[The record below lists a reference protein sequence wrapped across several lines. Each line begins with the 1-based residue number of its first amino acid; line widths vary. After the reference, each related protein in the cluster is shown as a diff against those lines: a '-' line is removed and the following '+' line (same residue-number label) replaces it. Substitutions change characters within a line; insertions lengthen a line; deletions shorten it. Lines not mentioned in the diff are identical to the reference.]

1 MRRKATPHWSRAR
14 NLTRSALTRPSVT
27 RPSAWAAA
35 VVLLAFVL
43 CSPAYGQAGAITGTV
58 TADATGEPIPGVNVV
73 IEGTQQGAA
82 TSAQGEYTI
91 SGVEAGTYTLVAS
104 FVGYGEESEEGVEV
118 RAEETTTV
126 DFVMQQELA
135 GLDELVVVGYGEQ
148 QRRDLTGSVSQVTA
162 EDLEDLPATRVD
174 QALQGRASGVQ
185 VTQSSGAPGGDV
197 TVRIRGT
204 NSINAGSDPLF
215 VIDGFP
221 GVGDLNSI
229 NPNNIESIQVLKGP
243 SATAIY
249 GARGAGGVVLIT
261 TKQGRAGESRVDF
274 NASYGL
280 QNASK
285 TLPLLNAEQYA
296 RLVNEARAN
305 IGQEP
310 AYENPASLGEGTD
323 WQDQVLQAAP
333 RQEYQLSFSGGS
345 EDVQYFISGSYLDE
359 GGILIGSDFDRG
371 ALRINLNSDL
381 SEKLTV
387 GNQLTLSR
395 TGTNLV
401 GGGERLRNALIFNPL
416 LPVREE
422 DGTYTRFRVP
432 QISLD
437 NPVAQAVEPQ
447 VEITTYQGLGNLFAE
462 YSIIDGLDLRISVG
476 GNYNYNE
483 DQQYTPTTLLEGLE
497 SGGEANVSTT
507 KNVQWVSENT
517 LTFDRML
524 GERHDFEFLGGYT
537 LQKERIESVTT
548 GSREFV
554 NNQLGYRNLS
564 GGSIQLIP
572 QSGTIEST
580 LSSFLFRTNYVLDD
594 KYLFTATARY
604 DGSSRF
610 GAGNRY
616 GFFPSGS
623 VAWRLSEEPFLES
636 ADFLTDLKVRTSYG
650 ITGNQNIG
658 AYAARAALSTQSA
671 VFGRNQGLQVGIG
684 PARVANEDL
693 KWETTAQLDV
703 GIDAT
708 FLDGNLSITGDYYRK
723 VTNDLL
729 LAVSLPVQTGF
740 SSTLRNVGSV
750 RNSGFEFSLSSQ
762 NTTGAFS
769 WSTSFNF
776 STLSNEVVELGADES
791 FFANVNV
798 ADFSSVNQNTILVRE
813 GEPLGSFYGY
823 VSDGLFRSEEEIVNS
838 AQPQAHLGEERFRDL
853 NGDGQIT
860 ADDKRIIG
868 SGQPSAYGGITNT
881 FSYGGVQLSV
891 FLSGSYGSDIFNST
905 RVELES
911 VSGATNNLATVLDR
925 WSPDNPDGTLPRAL
939 ATGYPLRAST
949 RYIEDGSYLRIQ
961 NVSLSYNIPQG
972 WAETLQFRTARVY
985 LTGTNLYTF
994 TGYSGYDPEIN
1005 FAGGS
1010 NTAFSVDYNPYPRA
1024 RTFTMGVNLGF

>member
-1 MRRKATPHWSRAR
+1 MKLSR
-14 NLTRSALTRPSVT
+14 LFSLFIFLVALSLG
-27 RPSAWAAA
+27 AAPA
-35 VVLLAFVL
+35 QAQDTGQIEGVVIED
-43 CSPAYGQAGAITGTV
+43 GTG
-58 TADATGEPIPGVNVV
+58 DPLPGVNVLV
-73 IEGTQQGAA
+73 EGTQQGTA
-82 TSAQGEYTI
+82 TNAQGEYEV

-104 FVGYGEESEEGVEV
+104 FIGYGEESQEGVEV
-118 RAEETTTV
+118 RAGETTTV
-126 DFVMQQELA
+126 DFVMQQEA
-135 GLDELVVVGYGEQ
+135 QGLDEVVVVGYGEQ
-148 QRRDLTGSVSQVTA
+148 QRRDLTGSVSHVSA

-174 QALQGRASGVQ
+174 QALQGRAAGVQ
-185 VTQSSGAPGGDV
+185 VVQNSGAPGGDV
-197 TVRIRGT
+197 TVRVRGT

-229 NPNNIESIQVLKGP
+229 SPNNIESIQVLKGP

-261 TKQGRAGESRVDF
+261 TKQGHAGESRVNF

-280 QNASK
+280 QSASK
-285 TLPLLNAEQYA
+285 TLSLLNAEQYA

-305 IGQEP
+305 IGQGP

-323 WQDQVLQAAP
+323 WQDQVLRTAP

-345 EDVQYFISGSYLDE
+345 EDTQYFISGSYLDE
-359 GGILIGSDFDRG
+359 EGILIGSQFDRG
-371 ALRINLNSDL
+371 ALRVNLSSDL
-381 SEKLTV
+381 SENLTV

-422 DGTYTRFRVP
+422 DGSYTQFRVP
-432 QISLD
+432 QISLE

-447 VEITTYQGLGNLFAE
+447 VDITTYQGLGNLFAE
-462 YSIIDGLDLRISVG
+462 YSIIEGLDLRVSLG
-476 GNYNYNE
+476 GNYRHLE
-483 DQQYTPTTLLEGLE
+483 DQQYTPTTLLAGQE
-497 SGGEANVSTT
+497 SGGEANVSTI
-507 KNVQWVSENT
+507 KDVQWVSENT
-517 LTFDRML
+517 LTFNRMV
-524 GERHDFEFLGGYT
+524 GERHDLEVLAGYT
-537 LQKERIESVTT
+537 LQKERLESITT
-548 GSREFV
+548 GARQFV

-580 LSSFLFRTNYVLDD
+580 LSSYLFRTNYVLDD

-623 VAWRLSEEPFLES
+623 VAWRLSEERFLEG
-636 ADFLTDLKVRTSYG
+636 ADFLTDLKLRTSYG
-650 ITGNQNIG
+650 IAGNQNIG

-671 VFGRNQGLQVGIG
+671 VFGSDQGLQVGIG

-693 KWETTAQLDV
+693 RWETTAQFDV
-703 GIDAT
+703 GVDAT
-708 FLDGNLSITGDYYRK
+708 FLDGRFSVTGDYYRK
-723 VTNDLL
+723 LTDDLL

-740 SSTLRNVGSV
+740 SSTLRNIGSV

-762 NTTGAFS
+762 NMTGVFS
-769 WSTSFNF
+769 WSTSLNF
-776 STLSNEVVELGADES
+776 STLKNEVVDLGAEES
-791 FFANVNV
+791 FFADVNV
-798 ADFSSVNQNTILVRE
+798 ADFSSVNQNTIIVKE

-823 VSDGLFRSEEEIVNS
+823 VSEGLFRSEEEIANS
-838 AQPQAHLGEERFRDL
+838 AQPQARLGEERFRDL
-853 NGDGQIT
+853 NNDGQIT
-860 ADDKRIIG
+860 ADDKTIIG
-868 SGQPSAYGGITNT
+868 SGQPSAYGGLANT
-881 FSYGGVQLSV
+881 FSYGGFRLSI

-949 RYIEDGSYLRIQ
+949 RYIEDGSFLRIQ
-961 NVSLSYNIPQG
+961 NVSLGYSIPQA
-972 WAETLQFRTARVY
+972 WAETLQFRTARIY
-985 LTGTNLYTF
+985 ITGTNLYTF

-1024 RTFTMGVNLGF
+1024 RTFTMGINLGF